1 MDRKKY
7 YHLSNEMLG
16 VTLIANIIGDQAT
29 HILSRTMLEQSL
41 FETLKVIHKIT
52 PIFLSCSFLFLI
64 MAILWY
70 ERPVRRALR
79 KICKQE
85 SVDQNSMLKARQRLL
100 NEPYFIIIIDLF
112 IWISGAIIYG
122 LGIKSSGQ
130 HPVIVRTLVLQSLIT
145 GLITVTLTFF
155 WLEHILQKRLAPAF
169 FPHGGLYKTPGI
181 VRIRIGTRLIALITA
196 GSIIPLFAIH
206 FTIHGSIRAL
216 NKGLGGPLQILE
228 KLQEIVVVETII
240 FMFFTIILA
249 LLVKINLTK
258 PLRDI
263 REVLQEISRG
273 NFNRKV
279 RVTSNDAIGYTGD
292 VINEMAE
299 GLKERDQLK
308 LSLDL
313 AMEIQ
318 QRLLPRDNIKMNGLE
333 IAGKSIYCDETGG
346 DYYDFLT
353 FGREKVCVAVG
364 DVSGH
369 GIPSALLMA
378 TVRSSLRQRSS
389 LPGSIGTVIS
399 DVNRQLTMDVE
410 GSGQFMTLFY
420 LTIHPE
426 QKRMRWVR
434 AGHEP
439 GILYDAESDSFQEL
453 RGTGIPLGV
462 EESCTF
468 EENEK
473 SDLKKGQ
480 IILLGTDGIWESRN
494 SNGNMFGK
502 KKMHDIIRKN
512 ASSSADEIINK
523 VFQSLGDH
531 SKGASV
537 EDDIT
542 LVVVKFG
549 DMKQAASN

>member
-16 VTLIANIIGDQAT
+16 VTLIANIIGDRAIN
-29 HILSRTMLEQSL
+29 ILGRTMFERSL
-41 FETLKVIHKIT
+41 YDTIQVIHKID
-52 PIFLSCSFLFLI
+52 PIFLSCSFLLLI

-70 ERPVRRALR
+70 ERPVRLALK

-85 SVDQNSMLKARQRLL
+85 PVDQDLMLKARQRLL
-100 NEPYFIIIIDLF
+100 NEPYYVIIIDLV
-112 IWISGAIIYG
+112 IWIAGAIVYG
-122 LGIKSSGQ
+122 FGVKSSGQ
-130 HPVIVRTLVLQSLIT
+130 HASIVRLLVMQSLLT

-155 WLEHILQKRLAPAF
+155 WLEHILQKRLAPLF
-169 FPHGGLYKTPGI
+169 FPHGKLYKTPGI
-181 VRIRIGTRLIALITA
+181 VRIRIGTRLIALVMA
-196 GSIIPLFAIH
+196 GSIIPLLAIH
-206 FTIHGSIRAL
+206 FTIHGSLRTL
-216 NKGLGGPLQILE
+216 YRGVVEPLVILE
-228 KLQEIVVVETII
+228 KLRNIIAVETFI
-240 FMFFTIILA
+240 FMFFAIILA
-249 LLVKINLTK
+249 ILVKINISR
-258 PLRDI
+258 PLREI
-263 REVLQEISRG
+263 REVLQDISRG

-292 VINEMAE
+292 VINEMAD

-318 QRLLPRDNIKMNGLE
+318 QRLLPRDSIKMNRLE

-346 DYYDFLT
+346 DYYDFIA
-353 FGREKVCVAVG
+353 FGKEKVCVAVG

-389 LPGSIGTVIS
+389 LPGSIGTVVA

-420 LTIHPE
+420 LTIHSE

-439 GILYDAESDSFQEL
+439 AILYDVESDSFQEL
-453 RGTGIPLGV
+453 RGAGIPLGV
-462 EESCTF
+462 EEGWTF
-468 EENEK
+468 EENEM

-480 IILLGTDGIWESRN
+480 VILLGTDGIWESRN
-494 SNGNMFGK
+494 SNGDMFGK
-502 KKMHDIIRKN
+502 KKIYDIIRKN
-512 ASSSADEIINK
+512 ASSSADEIIDK
-523 VFQSLGDH
+523 VFHSLNEH
-531 SKGASV
+531 SKGANV

-542 LVVVKFG
+542 LVVVKF
-549 DMKQAASN
+549 

>member
-7 YHLSNEMLG
+7 YHLSNEMLT
-16 VTLIANIIGDQAT
+16 VTLIANIIGDRAIN
-29 HILSRTMLEQSL
+29 ILSRTMFERSL
-41 FETLKVIHKIT
+41 YDTIQFIRKIDS
-52 PIFLSCSFLFLI
+52 IFLSCSFLFLI

-70 ERPVRRALR
+70 ERPVRLALK

-85 SVDQNSMLKARQRLL
+85 SVDQGPMLKARQRLL
-100 NEPYFIIIIDLF
+100 NEPYYIIIIDLV
-112 IWISGAIIYG
+112 IWIAAAIVYG
-122 LGIKSSGQ
+122 FGVKFSGQ
-130 HPVIVRTLVLQSLIT
+130 HSSIVRLLVMQSLIT

-155 WLEHILQKRLAPAF
+155 WLEHILQKRLAPIF
-169 FPHGGLYKTPGI
+169 FPNGKLYITPGI
-181 VRIRIGTRLIALITA
+181 VRIRVGTRLIALVMA
-196 GSIIPLFAIH
+196 GSIIPLLAIH
-206 FTIHGSIRAL
+206 FTIHGSIRTL
-216 NKGLGGPLQILE
+216 NRGVVEPLVILE
-228 KLQEIVVVETII
+228 KLQDIIAVETFI
-240 FMFFTIILA
+240 FIFFAIILA
-249 LLVKINLTK
+249 ILVKINISR
-258 PLRDI
+258 PLREI
-263 REVLQEISRG
+263 REVLQDISRG
-273 NFNRKV
+273 NFDRKV
-279 RVTSNDAIGYTGD
+279 RVTTNDAIGYTGD
-292 VINEMAE
+292 IINEMTD
-299 GLKERDQLK
+299 GLKERDQLR

-318 QRLLPRDNIKMNGLE
+318 QRLLPRDSIKMNGLE

-378 TVRSSLRQRSS
+378 TVRSSLRQRLS
-389 LPGSIGTVIS
+389 LPGSIGTVVS

-439 GILYDAESDSFQEL
+439 AILYDAEFDSFQEL

-462 EESCTF
+462 EEGWTF
-468 EENEK
+468 EENEM

-502 KKMHDIIRKN
+502 KKMYDIIQKN
-512 ASSSADEIINK
+512 ASSSANEIIDK
-523 VFQSLGDH
+523 VFHSLDEH
-531 SKGASV
+531 SKGVSV

-542 LVVVKFG
+542 LVVVKF
-549 DMKQAASN
+549 

>member
-16 VTLIANIIGDQAT
+16 VTIIANFIGDQAT
-29 HILSRTMLEQSL
+29 AILSRTMLEQSL
-41 FETLKVIHKIT
+41 FETIKVIHKIT

-70 ERPVRRALR
+70 ERPIRRALR

-112 IWISGAIIYG
+112 IWISGAIVYG
-122 LGIKSSGQ
+122 FGIKYSGQ
-130 HPVIVRTLVLQSLIT
+130 HPMIVRALVLQSLIT
-145 GLITVTLTFF
+145 GLITVTLVFF
-155 WLEHILQKRLAPAF
+155 WLEHILQKRLAPVF

-181 VRIRIGTRLIALITA
+181 VRIRIGTRLIALVTA

-216 NKGLGGPLQILE
+216 NKGVSGPLQILE

-240 FMFFTIILA
+240 FMVFAIILA
-249 LLVKINLTK
+249 MLVKINLTK

-273 NFNRKV
+273 NFHRKV

-292 VINEMAE
+292 IINEMAE

-378 TVRSSLRQRSS
+378 TVRSSLRQRLS

-399 DVNRQLTMDVE
+399 DVNRQLTTDVE

-439 GILYDAESDSFQEL
+439 GFLYDAESDSFQEL
-453 RGTGIPLGV
+453 RGKGIPLGV
-462 EESCTF
+462 EENCTF

-480 IILLGTDGIWESRN
+480 IILLGTDGIWETRN
-494 SNGNMFGK
+494 SNGSMFGK
-502 KKMHDIIRKN
+502 KKMLDIIRKN

-531 SKGASV
+531 SKGVSV

-549 DMKQAASN
+549 DVKQAA

>member
-7 YHLSNEMLG
+7 FHLSNEMLG

-41 FETLKVIHKIT
+41 FETIKVIHKIT
-52 PIFLSCSFLFLI
+52 PIFLSCSFIFLI
-64 MAILWY
+64 IAILWY
-70 ERPVRRALR
+70 ERPIRRALR

-85 SVDQNSMLKARQRLL
+85 SVEQNSMLKARQRLL

-112 IWISGAIIYG
+112 IWVSGAIVYG
-122 LGIKSSGQ
+122 LGIKYSGQ
-130 HPVIVRTLVLQSLIT
+130 HPMIVRALVLQSLIT
-145 GLITVTLTFF
+145 GLITVTLVFF
-155 WLEHILQKRLAPAF
+155 WLEHILQKRLAPVF
-169 FPHGGLYKTPGI
+169 FPHGGLYNTPGI
-181 VRIRIGTRLIALITA
+181 VRIRIGTRLIALVTA
-196 GSIIPLFAIH
+196 GSIIPLCAIL
-206 FTIHGSIRAL
+206 FTIHGSIRTL
-216 NKGLGGPLQILE
+216 NKGVSGPLQILE

-240 FMFFTIILA
+240 FMVFAIILA
-249 LLVKINLTK
+249 LLVKINLTR

-273 NFNRKV
+273 NFHRKV

-292 VINEMAE
+292 IINEMAE

-378 TVRSSLRQRSS
+378 TVRSSLRQRLS

-399 DVNRQLTMDVE
+399 DVNRQLTTDVE

-439 GILYDAESDSFQEL
+439 GFLYDTESDSFQEL
-453 RGTGIPLGV
+453 RGKGIPLGV
-462 EESCTF
+462 EEGFIF

-473 SDLKKGQ
+473 PDLKKGQ
-480 IILLGTDGIWESRN
+480 IILLGTDGIWETRN

-523 VFQSLGDH
+523 VFHSLGEH

-549 DMKQAASN
+549 DIKQATSN

>member
-16 VTLIANIIGDQAT
+16 VTLIANFIGDQAT

-41 FETLKVIHKIT
+41 FETIKLIHKIT

-70 ERPVRRALR
+70 ERPIRRALR
-79 KICKQE
+79 KICKKE

-100 NEPYFIIIIDLF
+100 NEPYFIIFIDLF
-112 IWISGAIIYG
+112 IWVSGAIVYG

-130 HPVIVRTLVLQSLIT
+130 HPAIVRALVMQSLIT

-155 WLEHILQKRLAPAF
+155 WLEHILQQRLAPVF

-181 VRIRIGTRLIALITA
+181 VRIRIGTRLIALVTA
-196 GSIIPLFAIH
+196 GSIIPLLAIH

-216 NKGLGGPLQILE
+216 NKGVGEPLQILE

-240 FMFFTIILA
+240 FMFFAIILA
-249 LLVKINLTK
+249 LLVKIYLTK

-292 VINEMAE
+292 IINEMTE
-299 GLKERDQLK
+299 GLKERDQLR

-318 QRLLPRDNIKMNGLE
+318 QRLLPRDSIKMNGLE

-494 SNGNMFGK
+494 SNDNMFGK
-502 KKMHDIIRKN
+502 KKMYDIIRKN

-523 VFQSLGDH
+523 VFHSLGEH

-542 LVVVKFG
+542 LVIVKFG
-549 DMKQAASN
+549 NMKQAASN

>member
-7 YHLSNEMLG
+7 YHLSNEMLT
-16 VTLIANIIGDQAT
+16 VTLIANIIGDRAIN
-29 HILSRTMLEQSL
+29 ILSRTMFERSL
-41 FETLKVIHKIT
+41 YDTIQVIHKIDS
-52 PIFLSCSFLFLI
+52 IFLSCSFLFLI

-70 ERPVRRALR
+70 ERPVRLALK

-85 SVDQNSMLKARQRLL
+85 SVDQGRMLKARQRLL
-100 NEPYFIIIIDLF
+100 NEPYYIIIIDLV
-112 IWISGAIIYG
+112 IWIAAAIVYG
-122 LGIKSSGQ
+122 FGVKFSGQ
-130 HPVIVRTLVLQSLIT
+130 HSSIVRLLVMQSLIT

-155 WLEHILQKRLAPAF
+155 WLEHILQKRLAPIF
-169 FPHGGLYKTPGI
+169 FPNGKLYITPGI
-181 VRIRIGTRLIALITA
+181 VRIRVGTRLIALVMA
-196 GSIIPLFAIH
+196 GSIIPLLAIH
-206 FTIHGSIRAL
+206 FTIHGSVRTL
-216 NKGLGGPLQILE
+216 NRGVVEPLVILE
-228 KLQEIVVVETII
+228 KLQNIIAVETFI
-240 FMFFTIILA
+240 FMFFAIILA
-249 LLVKINLTK
+249 ILVKINISR
-258 PLRDI
+258 PLREI
-263 REVLQEISRG
+263 REVLQDISRG

-292 VINEMAE
+292 VINEMAD

-318 QRLLPRDNIKMNGLE
+318 QRLLPRNSIKMNGLE
-333 IAGKSIYCDETGG
+333 IAGKIIYCDETGG
-346 DYYDFLT
+346 DYYDFLAL
-353 FGREKVCVAVG
+353 GREKVCVAVG
-364 DVSGH
+364 DVSG
-369 GIPSALLMA
+369 
-378 TVRSSLRQRSS
+378 V
-389 LPGSIGTVIS
+389 VS

-439 GILYDAESDSFQEL
+439 AILYDAESDSFQEL

-462 EESCTF
+462 EEGCTF
-468 EENEK
+468 EENEI
-473 SDLKKGQ
+473 SDLKQGQ

-494 SNGNMFGK
+494 SNGKMFGK
-502 KKMHDIIRKN
+502 KKMQDIIQEN
-512 ASSSADEIINK
+512 ASSSADEIIDK
-523 VFQSLGDH
+523 VFHSLGEH

-542 LVVVKFG
+542 LVVVKFE

>member
-1 MDRKKY
+1 MDKKKY
-7 YHLSNEMLG
+7 FHLSNEMLG

-70 ERPVRRALR
+70 ERPIRRALR

-420 LTIHPE
+420 LAIHPE

-494 SNGNMFGK
+494 SNGKMFGK

-512 ASSSADEIINK
+512 TSSSAAEIINK

-531 SKGASV
+531 SKGATV

-549 DMKQAASN
+549 NMKQAASN